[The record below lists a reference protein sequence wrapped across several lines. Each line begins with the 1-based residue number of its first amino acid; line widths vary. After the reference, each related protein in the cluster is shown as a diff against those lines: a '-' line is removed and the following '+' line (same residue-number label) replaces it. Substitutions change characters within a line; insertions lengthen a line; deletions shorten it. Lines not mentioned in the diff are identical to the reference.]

1 MKALIQ
7 RVKKASVSV
16 EGSEIASINTGL
28 LVFFGVH
35 QNDNSEKVKKL
46 VKKIIE
52 LRVFND
58 ENQKMNLSC
67 VDTQNDILLVSQFT
81 LYADCKKGRRPSYIE
96 AASPELAQQ
105 LYTEAIIEFEQ
116 QFKPISTG
124 QFAANMLVS
133 LENDGPVTLI
143 VEV

>member
-28 LVFFGVH
+28 LVLLGIH
-35 QNDNSEKVKKL
+35 QNDHSEKVKKL

-58 ENQKMNLSC
+58 DNQKMNLSC

-81 LYADCKKGRRPSYIE
+81 LYADCKKGRRPSYVE
-96 AASPELAQQ
+96 AARPELAKQ
-105 LYTEAIIEFEQ
+105 LYNEAILEFEQ
-116 QFKPISTG
+116 QFKSISTG

-133 LENDGPVTLI
+133 LENDGPVSLI